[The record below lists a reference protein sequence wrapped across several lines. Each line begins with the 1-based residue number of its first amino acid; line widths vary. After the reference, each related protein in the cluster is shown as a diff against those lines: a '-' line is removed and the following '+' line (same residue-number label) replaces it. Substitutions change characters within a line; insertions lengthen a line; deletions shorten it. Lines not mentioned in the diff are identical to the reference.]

1 MLKDM
6 QLKGV
11 KTSRCDQ
18 EKYLKLAN
26 VLKEKLLEF
35 YPQKL
40 VSLALYGSVARG
52 TARKDSD
59 VDFFIVMRDISKDYF
74 ERNRMMRPVLH
85 AVEKSSFYQ
94 DMIREG
100 YDPYIS
106 YIVLSVE
113 QAGETRPMY
122 FDMVEDAILLYDDG
136 FLKNKFNQ
144 LKKRMQELGSKR
156 VFLEDGSWYWELKP
170 DLKPDE
176 VFEI

>member
-1 MLKDM
+1 M
-6 QLKGV
+6 
-11 KTSRCDQ
+11 RCDQ

-26 VLKEKLLEF
+26 VLKEELLRF

-74 ERNRMMRPVLH
+74 ERNKMMRPVLD
-85 AVEKSSFYQ
+85 AVEKSSSYQ
-94 DMIREG
+94 DMLAEG

-106 YIVLSVE
+106 YIVLSTE
-113 QAGETRPMY
+113 QAKETRPMY
-122 FDMVEDAILLYDDG
+122 LDMVEDAILLYDACSEHGESNG

-144 LKKRMQELGSKR
+144 IKKRMQELGSRR

-170 DLKPDE
+170 DLKLGE